1 MPLQRLD
8 KIIASMGQHS
18 RKDVKNLIKAKKISV
33 NGTVVS
39 SSDIK
44 CDPESDEII
53 VDGTRLDYNEH
64 IYIMLNKPAGV
75 VSATSDAHD
84 RTVLDLIPA
93 KYRKPDMFP
102 VGRLDK
108 DTEGLLLIT
117 DDGSLAHDLLSPRKH
132 VDKTYFVRLEGNL
145 NDSYVKAFA
154 DGVTLA
160 DGYKCMSAELVILN
174 SGKSIDN
181 KSSDDD
187 CNEVNG
193 TSYVLGNTTQRS
205 DNIAKVSDSLV
216 IHDHV
221 NTKACCISEALITIK
236 EGKFHQIK
244 RMFGTI
250 NMPVLY
256 LKRIKMGCLSL
267 DDALEP
273 GQFRKLT
280 EDEIMS
286 LKRQ

>member
-39 SSDIK
+39 GSDMK
-44 CDPESDEII
+44 CDPELDEIM
-53 VDGTRLDYNEH
+53 VDGIRLNYSEH

-84 RTVLDLIPA
+84 KTVLDLIPTE
-93 KYRKPDMFP
+93 YRKPDMFP

-108 DTEGLLLIT
+108 DTEGLLLLT
-117 DDGSLAHDLLSPRKH
+117 DDGALAHDLLSPKKH
-132 VDKTYFVRLEGNL
+132 VDKTYFVRVEGSL
-145 NDSYVKAFA
+145 RDTHVKAFA

-160 DGYKCMSAELVILN
+160 DGYKCMGAELVILN
-174 SGKSIDN
+174 SGKSIDTG
-181 KSSDDD
+181 SSDDD
-187 CNEVNG
+187 CNEVNCA
-193 TSYVLGNTTQRS
+193 SDTTQCS
-205 DNIAKVSDSLV
+205 DNITNTNGTIVD
-216 IHDHV
+216 HDHFYT
-221 NTKACCISEALITIK
+221 NDCGISEALIAIK

-286 LKRQ
+286 LKR

>member
-1 MPLQRLD
+1 MSLQRLD

-18 RKDVKNLIKAKKISV
+18 RKDVKNLIKSRKISV

-44 CDPESDEII
+44 CEPKSDEII
-53 VDGTRLDYNEH
+53 VDGVRLNYSEH

-84 RTVLDLIPA
+84 RTVLDLIPSE
-93 KYRKPDMFP
+93 YIKPDMFP

-108 DTEGLLLIT
+108 DTEGLLLLT
-117 DDGSLAHDLLSPRKH
+117 DDGALAHDLLSPKKH
-132 VDKTYFVRLEGNL
+132 VDKTYFVRLEGSL
-145 NDSYVKAFA
+145 NSSHVRTFS

-160 DGYKCMSAELVILN
+160 DGYKCMGAELVILN
-174 SGKSIDN
+174 SGISVDAASFIEDSNGITDIYNAAEGTAKSRGSVADDTPANQNHN
-181 KSSDDD
+181 KA
-187 CNEVNG
+187 G
-193 TSYVLGNTTQRS
+193 SY
-205 DNIAKVSDSLV
+205 
-216 IHDHV
+216 
-221 NTKACCISEALITIK
+221 CISEALITIK

-256 LKRIKMGCLSL
+256 LKRITMGSL
-267 DDALEP
+267 KLDESLKP
-273 GQFRKLT
+273 GQFRMLTDVEVKL
-280 EDEIMS
+280 
-286 LKRQ
+286 LQKA

>member
-1 MPLQRLD
+1 MSLQRLD

-33 NGTVVS
+33 NGAVVS
-39 SSDIK
+39 SSDMK

-53 VDGTRLDYNEH
+53 VDGIRLNYSEH
-64 IYIMLNKPAGV
+64 IYIMLNKPTGV

-93 KYRKPDMFP
+93 EYRKPDMFP

-117 DDGSLAHDLLSPRKH
+117 DDGALAHDLLSPKKH
-132 VDKTYFVRLEGNL
+132 VDKTYFVRVDGSLR
-145 NDSYVKAFA
+145 DTHVKAFA

-174 SGKSIDN
+174 SGSIIDTDLDGN
-181 KSSDDD
+181 NS
-187 CNEVNG
+187 NTVNDICHDGECSCSNITNAAKAPVSQRHDG
-193 TSYVLGNTTQRS
+193 TGSY
-205 DNIAKVSDSLV
+205 
-216 IHDHV
+216 
-221 NTKACCISEALITIK
+221 CISEALITIK

-256 LKRIKMGCLSL
+256 LKRIKMGSLSL

-273 GQFRKLT
+273 GQFRELT
-280 EDEIMS
+280 KDEIMS

>member
-33 NGTVVS
+33 NGALVL

-44 CDPESDEII
+44 CDPKSDEII
-53 VDGTRLDYNEH
+53 VDGIRLNYSEH

-93 KYRKPDMFP
+93 EYRKPDIFP

-108 DTEGLLLIT
+108 DTEGLMLLT
-117 DDGSLAHDLLSPRKH
+117 DDGALAHDLLSPKKH
-132 VDKTYFVRLEGNL
+132 VDKTYFVRLEGSL
-145 NDSYVKAFA
+145 NDAHVRAFA

-160 DGYKCMSAELVILN
+160 DGYKCMNAELVILN
-174 SGKSIDN
+174 SGRYIDTE
-181 KSSDDD
+181 SSDNN
-187 CNEVNG
+187 CGEVNCACNAV
-193 TSYVLGNTTQRS
+193 SNVTQHCES
-205 DNIAKVSDSLV
+205 IEITDNILV
-216 IHDHV
+216 NHNHAD
-221 NTKACCISEALITIK
+221 TSACCISEALITIK

-256 LKRIKMGCLSL
+256 LKRIKMGSLAL
-267 DDALEP
+267 DDALKP

-280 EDEIMS
+280 EDEINS